1 MSLYWLWSINIF
13 VCILKGKK
21 KPVGDSSLAYEY
33 SITSCIIKVFIIF
46 IMLFAYFP
54 LDNFQST
61 IIPSRDL

>member
-1 MSLYWLWSINIF
+1 M
-13 VCILKGKK
+13 
-21 KPVGDSSLAYEY
+21 GDSSLAYEY
-33 SITSCIIKVFIIF
+33 SIASCIIKVFIIF